1 MKAITHALIF
11 VLLIMVVMEIVGLST
26 RGVRR
31 RTGGGIEMVI
41 IENDVAGGVEIMFW
55 VVLRLLVGETACKT
69 KNLNNR

>member
-11 VLLIMVVMEIVGLST
+11 VMLIMVVMEIVGLST